1 MRKLLLV
8 LLAALPFAANAQM
21 VADFETPALPKPD
34 TFFMRYDLPHQDIG
48 INSGF
53 AHFPLY
59 ADTLSGY
66 QSWYGFTYSNMT
78 DSISSGQGNQYS
90 ARPGIGANGSSQYAV
105 AYGDSNKVILTGA
118 AQGKPV
124 RGFYITNSSY
134 TWNSIKYGDG
144 FSRRFAYPDFF
155 RITVQ
160 GYRGG
165 ALAPDTVQFY
175 LADYRFTDTTKAYA
189 VKDWQWVNL
198 LKLGGVDSLL
208 FTFQSSDT
216 SSFGGVT
223 YINKP
228 LYMCMDNFTTNDGV
242 GVPSGNTPI
251 IAKVFPNPA
260 QEVLHIELRGDAE
273 IASIMLYDMAGGIV
287 RGKAVSGKE
296 TLIDMHALPAGNYL
310 LRLQGKNGQIATQG
324 IIKQ

>member
-1 MRKLLLV
+1 MRKRLLV
-8 LLAALPFAANAQM
+8 LLAALPIAANAQM
-21 VADFETPALPKPD
+21 VADFETPALPKQD

-78 DSISSGQGNQYS
+78 DSVSGGQGNQYS

-144 FSRRFAYPDFF
+144 FSRKFAYPDFF

-160 GYRGG
+160 GYRSG
-165 ALAPDTVQFY
+165 ALTPDTVQFY

-189 VKDWQWVNL
+189 VKDWQWVDL

-216 SSFGGVT
+216 STFGGVT

-228 LYMCMDNFTTNDGV
+228 LYFCMDNLTTNDGV
-242 GVPSGNTPI
+242 GVSSVNTPI

-260 QEVLHIELRGDAE
+260 QDVLHIYMNGDAE
-273 IASIMLYDMAGGIV
+273 IVAIILHDMAGRTV
-287 RGKAVSGKE
+287 YANAVSGKE
-296 TLIDMHALPAGNYL
+296 ALIDMHALAVGDYL
-310 LRLQGKNGQIATQG
+310 LQLQGKDGHLATQR
-324 IIKQ
+324 ISKQ